1 MTRSAAQLALFG
13 RTRSTSKV
21 GQSSEEKLPLRERMP
36 NTRGKCHKSD
46 NQRSRT
52 PTDVSTSSHTD
63 SEMED
68 SERTEVGEDAVDDEE
83 DDEADDPGGFH
94 ASIQVGDDYQVRVL
108 PDWSCEA
115 CVHERGDVLIPL
127 ETDMQVQE
135 AKQVE
140 KEAANA
146 WAARHGG
153 ADSPVPFDRKADSE
167 HARAASPA
175 PSGSG
180 TPSGSM
186 GKRVRW
192 TTPKAEALRASKSAR
207 QDGVRGSKGEAAS
220 STTGEK
226 DAKVGG
232 CKGDRARGSKEGR
245 HKAKAKCSQ
254 PARQDDGVTPAV
266 RAKAGGATMSA
277 AAGVATEM
285 TAGTLDPQSL
295 QAMQA
300 AQATAKRERRRM
312 RQEKVALD
320 RMAAAQAQLDDNDE
334 AAELPLCATLLS
346 LDGGGASM
354 ACREQMLWNVIATP
368 MMMRDF
374 SRLVAAQQATARQA
388 AAEQA
393 AAAVQAAAQHQQAA
407 QHQAAQHQQAGQDQ
421 DQVAQQVAVQQQQQ
435 AAQQQQLAAQQAAA
449 QQAAAQQAAAL
460 LLLAAQQQQLAAAAA
475 AQQLAQEDGL
485 GQQVRE
491 QQGAWQQGPHV
502 VMQQVGAIYDAM
514 AVP

>member
-13 RTRSTSKV
+13 RTRSTSKL
-21 GQSSEEKLPLRERMP
+21 GQSSEEKLLPLRERMP
-36 NTRGKCHKSD
+36 NTRGKCHKPD
-46 NQRSRT
+46 NLRSRT
-52 PTDVSTSSHTD
+52 PTDASPSSHTD

-68 SERTEVGEDAVDDEE
+68 SERTEVGEDAADDEE

-94 ASIQVGDDYQVRVL
+94 ASIQVGADYQVRVL
-108 PDWSCEA
+108 PEWSCEA
-115 CVHERGDVLIPL
+115 CVRERGDVLIPL
-127 ETDMQVQE
+127 ETDVQVQ
-135 AKQVE
+135 AAMQVE

-153 ADSPVPFDRKADSE
+153 ADSPVPCDRKADSE
-167 HARAASPA
+167 DARAASPA

-220 STTGEK
+220 SKMSEK
-226 DAKVGG
+226 DGKVGG
-232 CKGDRARGSKEGR
+232 CKADRARGSKEGR
-245 HKAKAKCSQ
+245 DKAKAKCSQ

-285 TAGTLDPQSL
+285 IAGALDPQSL

-300 AQATAKRERRRM
+300 AQAAAKRERRRM

-320 RMAAAQAQLDDNDE
+320 RMAAAQAQLDDNDV
-334 AAELPLCATLLS
+334 AAELPLCATLPS

-354 ACREQMLWNVIATP
+354 ACREQMLWNVVATP

-393 AAAVQAAAQHQQAA
+393 AAAVQAAAQHQQAT
-407 QHQAAQHQQAGQDQ
+407 QHQAAQHQQAGQEKEQ
-421 DQVAQQVAVQQQQQ
+421 EQAAEQVAVQQQQQ
-435 AAQQQQLAAQQAAA
+435 AA

-460 LLLAAQQQQLAAAAA
+460 LLLAAQQQQQLVVAAA

-485 GQQVRE
+485 GQQVWE
-491 QQGAWQQGPHV
+491 QQGPWQQGQV